1 MTAPPESATIP
12 LGSFE
17 INIAT
22 DAGPRILGYRRKG
35 GVSPFASL
43 PDASVALGDGRK
55 YRFLG
60 GHRLWRAPEIPTITY
75 EPDHHPIDL
84 DDSGSAIDLSGTR
97 DRNGIAKR
105 ITVTQ
110 RGDYT
115 VVDHAL
121 ENRGDDIVLTAPWA
135 ITQFT
140 PGGFAYLPTTAPDA
154 DPHRVQPNRSVV
166 VWPYTDLSAPE
177 IQFTSSAIMVH
188 ASIRPAKMKLGLANH
203 GGWLAYH
210 LGDDLFVKWSHV
222 HLAEGYY
229 VDLGASAQCYRDE
242 RFLEL
247 ETLGSRAQLAPGER
261 ITHREV
267 WTIIPLGGA
276 PPDRTLAGLPVAPE
290 GIVL

>member
-1 MTAPPESATIP
+1 MSHRPESATIP

-17 INIAT
+17 ISVAI

-35 GVSPFASL
+35 GVSPFAEL
-43 PDASVALGDGRK
+43 PDASIALGDGRK

-60 GHRLWRAPEIPTITY
+60 GHRLWRAPETPLVTY

-84 DDSGSAIDLSGTR
+84 DDGGAAIEISGPR

-115 VVDHAL
+115 IVDHAL
-121 ENRGDDIVLTAPWA
+121 ENRGDDVVLTAPWA
-135 ITQFT
+135 ITQLR
-140 PGGFAYLPTTAPDA
+140 PGGFAYLPTSAPPVDS
-154 DPHRVQPNRSVV
+154 DGVLPNRSIVL
-166 VWPYTDLSAPE
+166 WPYTDLSAPE
-177 IQFTSSAIMVH
+177 IQFTPSAVMIH
-188 ASIRPAKMKLGLANH
+188 ASQRQVKMKLGMANRS
-203 GGWLAYH
+203 GWLAYH
-210 LGDDLFVKWSHV
+210 IGDDLFVKWSHL
-222 HLAEGYY
+222 HLDEGFY
-229 VDLGASAQCYRDE
+229 VDLGASIQCYRDG

-247 ETLGSRAQLAPGER
+247 ETLGSRAQLTRGER

-267 WTIIPLGGA
+267 WTITPLGGR
-276 PPDRTLAGLPVAPE
+276 PPDETLSRLPVAPD